1 MRQITDAMSS
11 DTESLLD
18 NDTLANAS
26 NATVSGRAAAS
37 FEGLMAAYTALLLM
51 AVVPIYVG
59 SLRSITYHA
68 NLKASQPHMSVRH
81 AAENAIIYS
90 STIS

>member
-1 MRQITDAMSS
+1 MSS
-11 DTESLLD
+11 EAESLLE

-26 NATVSGRAAAS
+26 NASLSGRESAS
-37 FEGLMAAYTALLLM
+37 FEGLLAAYGALLLM

-68 NLKASQPHMSVRH
+68 DLKVSVMRVCVCVCY
-81 AAENAIIYS
+81 ATMYNTSAY
-90 STIS
+90 